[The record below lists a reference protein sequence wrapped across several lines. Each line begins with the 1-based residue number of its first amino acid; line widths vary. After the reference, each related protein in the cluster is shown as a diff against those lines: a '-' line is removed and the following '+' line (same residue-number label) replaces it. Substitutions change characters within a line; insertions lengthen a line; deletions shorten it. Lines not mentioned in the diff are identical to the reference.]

1 MADEQK
7 STAKDDDGD
16 FLRLAHERY
25 NSGYERER
33 DNIRESYYDLE
44 FHNGLNQWEDE
55 ARRVREGRPCI
66 TVNALPTYTRQI
78 TGDMRQMRPSIK
90 CVGVDDNSDPDTAEA
105 LSAVIRYI
113 ENRSKAQ
120 SAVYSMAAD
129 SQVVCGIAHWRVMTE
144 YASDTTFDQDI
155 RLALVDDGVSVIW
168 DPDASDLARSDARF
182 CFVPVDMST
191 AAFKDRYPGKSVSGW
206 TTNYA
211 YDAGMWASDDHVR
224 VAEYWFKKSVKH
236 RLLLLKSGSVYDLD
250 DPDEDRAAE
259 NAKIAEEAGARGE
272 IARQEQRT
280 VDEVWRAVISC
291 GEILEGPERHVGRH
305 IPIVPVIGNEMTI
318 QRKRVRYGSIRF
330 ARDPQRLYNYG
341 RSAQIELTALQPKA
355 PYIGTEKNFEEN
367 EGLWQQANNANLPY
381 LAYTPD
387 PANGGSMP
395 SRQPPPQPSVAL
407 TQEIALAAEDI
418 KRTIG
423 IYDAGLGAQSNE
435 TSGKAILARQREGDV
450 GAFVYVDHFT
460 YAIQRT
466 GEILVDLIP
475 RIYDTARTLRI
486 AGEDGTIEELA
497 INQPNGVA
505 VEGAAPI
512 MNDLT
517 VGSYDVVMSMGPS
530 YTTRRE
536 EAREG
541 MRELVQSAPDLFP
554 AIGDLYVQAQDWP
567 MADKMAERLR
577 LLAPPQI
584 QQQIAKESDEP
595 PEPPPQPSPQEQQ
608 AIQMQ
613 MVSAEAETRQ
623 KVAQAAKAEADAQKA
638 QIDLAK
644 AEMELQMAGMPQPVA
659 PQHQQRPAEDPRVD
673 QVIGAVQE
681 LQAVVGDLFQMIQAT
696 PAPPE
701 MQMEPPP
708 DVGPPADMELPQEPP
723 QGGFFVGPDEAG
735 QPPV

>member
-1 MADEQK
+1 MAQADTK

-16 FLRLAHERY
+16 FLRTAHDRY
-25 NSGYERER
+25 NAGYERDR
-33 DNIRESYYDLE
+33 DNIREAYYDLE
-44 FHNGLNQWEDE
+44 FHAGLNQWDDE
-55 ARRVREGRPCI
+55 ATRIRDGRPCI
-66 TVNALPTYTRQI
+66 TINSLPTYTRQI
-78 TGDMRQMRPSIK
+78 TGDMRQMRPAIK
-90 CVGVDDNSDPDTAEA
+90 CVGVDDSADPETAEA

-129 SQVVCGIAHWRVMTE
+129 GQVVCGIAHWRVMTE

-155 RLALVDDGVSVIW
+155 RIALVEDGVSVTW

-191 AAFKDRYPGKSVSGW
+191 QAFKDRYPGKSVAGW
-206 TTNYA
+206 TQNYA
-211 YDAGMWASDDHVR
+211 HDSGMWSSDSHVR

-236 RLLLLKSGSVYDLD
+236 RLVLLKNGSVYDLD
-250 DPDEDRAAE
+250 DGNEDRAAE
-259 NAKIAEEAGARGE
+259 NAQIAEQARAQGS
-272 IARQEQRT
+272 IAREDSRS

-291 GEILEGPERHVGRH
+291 GEVLEGPERHVGRH
-305 IPIVPVIGNEMTI
+305 IPIIPVIGNETTI
-318 QRKRVRYGSIRF
+318 QRKRIRYGAIRF

-367 EGLWQQANNANLPY
+367 EDLWQQANSANLPY

-387 PANGGSMP
+387 PQNGGQMP
-395 SRQPPPQPSVAL
+395 SRQPPPQPSAAL
-407 TQEIALAAEDI
+407 VQEISLAAEDI

-423 IYDAGLGAQSNE
+423 IYDASLGAQSNE
-435 TSGKAILARQREGDV
+435 TSGKAIIARQREGDV
-450 GAFVYVDHFT
+450 GAYVYVDHFAF
-460 YAIQRT
+460 AIQRT

-517 VGSYDVVMSMGPS
+517 IGSYDVVMSMGPS

-536 EAREG
+536 EARDG
-541 MRELVQSAPDLFP
+541 MRELVQAAPALFP

-577 LLAPPQI
+577 LLAPPQV

-595 PEPPPQPSPQEQQ
+595 PEPPPPPSPQEQQ
-608 AIQMQ
+608 AMQMQ
-613 MVSAEAETRQ
+613 MATAEAETRT
-623 KVAQAAKAEADAQKA
+623 KVAQAAKAEADAEKA
-638 QIDLAK
+638 ML
-644 AEMELQMAGMPQPVA
+644 ELEAMQLQAMTPAPAPAPSQPT
-659 PQHQQRPAEDPRVD
+659 QDPRVD
-673 QVIGAVQE
+673 EVIGAVQE
-681 LQAVVGDLFQMIQAT
+681 LQAVVGDLFRMLE
-696 PAPPE
+696 PPPSPQPE
-701 MQMEPPP
+701 LMEPPP
-708 DVGPPADMELPQEPP
+708 EMEMGFQPDMPTEPP
-723 QGGFFVGPDEAG
+723 QSGFFVGPDDPGA
-735 QPPV
+735 PPV